1 MGLVSG
7 NMVLHGQR
15 CGNEV
20 CGKAIVCTSVFLIIP
35 RRSPVGAAMT
45 SHFFCHSPVSHFEI
59 TAGDRAGLR
68 PEWL

>member
-20 CGKAIVCTSVFLIIP
+20 CGKAIVSTSVFLIIP
-35 RRSPVGAAMT
+35 RRSPVGVAMT
-45 SHFFCHSPVSHFEI
+45 LHFFAAHQFLILKQRQGTEQAS
-59 TAGDRAGLR
+59 G